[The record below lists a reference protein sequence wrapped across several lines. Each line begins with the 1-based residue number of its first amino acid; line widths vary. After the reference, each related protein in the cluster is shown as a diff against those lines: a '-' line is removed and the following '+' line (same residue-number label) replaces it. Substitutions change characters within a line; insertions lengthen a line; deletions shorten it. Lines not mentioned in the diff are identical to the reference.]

1 MPAFASGAIPPV
13 SATSVDARHGDV
25 GRRRRRPSEIDAH
38 PWAAGTAMGRVVP
51 EIHPVQRSSAA
62 ASRLSSPLLDEAG
75 VFECGIEP
83 LASLYGMPLFNDL
96 AEARF
101 SEARRHGFIAS
112 LICVEMDDFAE
123 IRGRHGRLVADAA
136 MLSVAEL
143 LRLSLRREDMVA
155 LRDDATFVIL
165 LMHCDGV
172 SAHAKAESLRL
183 AISSM
188 DPTGIGLTVSVGGAA
203 GVTGPGLRFD
213 LLMTRATD
221 ALASA
226 RARGGDGV
234 VFEAAPHVPRVEM
247 AFPGH

>member
-1 MPAFASGAIPPV
+1 MRAPPAIGNRCAPLGGRNRDGARGP
-13 SATSVDARHGDV
+13 GD
-25 GRRRRRPSEIDAH
+25 S
-38 PWAAGTAMGRVVP
+38 
-51 EIHPVQRSSAA
+51 PVQRSSAA
-62 ASRLSSPLLDEAG
+62 ASRLLSPLSDEAG
-75 VFECGIEP
+75 VFESGIEP

-112 LICVEMDDFAE
+112 LICVEMDNFAE

-155 LRDDATFVIL
+155 LCDDATFLIL

-172 SAHAKAESLRL
+172 SAHAKAESFRL
-183 AISSM
+183 AMASM
-188 DPTGIGLTVSVGGAA
+188 DPTGVGLTVSVGGAA

-226 RARGGDGV
+226 RSRGGDCV
-234 VFEAAPHVPRVEM
+234 VFEATPRTPRVDRVTP
-247 AFPGH
+247 AH

>member
-1 MPAFASGAIPPV
+1 M
-13 SATSVDARHGDV
+13 
-25 GRRRRRPSEIDAH
+25 
-38 PWAAGTAMGRVVP
+38 
-51 EIHPVQRSSAA
+51 QRSSAA
-62 ASRLSSPLLDEAG
+62 ASRLPSTLRDDAG

-112 LICVEMDDFAE
+112 LICVEMDGFAE
-123 IRGRHGRLVADAA
+123 LRGRHGRLVADAA

-165 LMHCDGV
+165 LMHCDAV

-183 AISSM
+183 AMASM

-203 GVTGPGLRFD
+203 GITGPGLRFD
-213 LLMTRATD
+213 PLMTRAMD
-221 ALASA
+221 ALTSA
-226 RARGGDGV
+226 RSLGGDCV
-234 VFEAAPHVPRVEM
+234 VFEAAPRVPRLER
-247 AFPGH
+247 ATPAH